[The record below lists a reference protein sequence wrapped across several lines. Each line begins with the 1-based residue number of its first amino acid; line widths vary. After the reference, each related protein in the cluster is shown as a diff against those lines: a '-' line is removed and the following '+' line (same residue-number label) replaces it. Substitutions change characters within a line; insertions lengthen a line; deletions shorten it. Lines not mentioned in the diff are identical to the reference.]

1 MRSIID
7 IKTAIAVQNSSDKS
21 NEAAS
26 HANNMA
32 HLARIDNTIM
42 LQLSARAL
50 KDSHTLKVITVL
62 TLVYLPAMFVSV
74 SDCGPVHSSKSS
86 YIVLHIDVDVD
97 GVHQTG
103 SRRQIQ
109 DRHQWRNCHFCHT
122 YNYPPHYN
130 TWGMGNI

>member
-32 HLARIDNTIM
+32 HLARADNAIM
-42 LQLSARAL
+42 LQLSARGL

-74 SDCGPVHSSKSS
+74 SDYAVHLSLKAHIWS
-86 YIVLHIDVDVD
+86 LH
-97 GVHQTG
+97 
-103 SRRQIQ
+103 RR
-109 DRHQWRNCHFCHT
+109 
-122 YNYPPHYN
+122 
-130 TWGMGNI
+130 